1 MHNSLTTLSI
11 FTLIIALCVYNL
23 IISAKLIKRVNNNEN
38 VGVSIEKLERTY
50 TLFFSLLTI
59 SVGIV
64 GLLLGQNQ
72 DTGMLFNSLM
82 NNYTILLFL
91 ITSVVFLSFSI
102 NTFQK
107 TNETDA
113 RSLVIIS
120 SILLSVICVGILYL
134 GLAVGSPQHH
144 QKLVQMVAVK
154 SQ

>member
-23 IISAKLIKRVNNNEN
+23 IISAKLIKKVNNNEN
-38 VGVSIEKLERTY
+38 VGVSVEKLERTY

-72 DTGMLFNSLM
+72 DTGMIFNSLM

-134 GLAVGSPQHH
+134 SLAIGSPQHR
-144 QKLVQMVAVK
+144 QKLIQMVAVK